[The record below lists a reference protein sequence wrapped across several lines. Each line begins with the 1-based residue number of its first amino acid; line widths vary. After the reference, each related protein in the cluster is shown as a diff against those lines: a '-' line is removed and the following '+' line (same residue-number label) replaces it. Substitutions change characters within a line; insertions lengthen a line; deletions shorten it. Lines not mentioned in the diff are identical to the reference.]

1 MDNDAPVTKRKRY
14 RKRGRFNSED
24 FRVIEGGFSASG
36 KRPDPPSD
44 LTEGQ
49 AGIWREIVASEPPDF
64 FASSATQLLLTH
76 ACYHADAIRMLNK
89 EFSNFRS
96 EWLKSAEGM
105 KTYNAYLK
113 ARGEET
119 RRFSLIATRLRL
131 TNQSRYTP
139 QAAATAS
146 RNTAKV
152 RPWEEE

>member
-1 MDNDAPVTKRKRY
+1 MDEAGPVTKPKRY
-14 RKRGRFNSED
+14 RKRGAFSPGDLN
-24 FRVIEGGFSASG
+24 VIDGGFELGG
-36 KRPDPPSD
+36 KRPEPPSD

-49 AGIWREIVASEPPDF
+49 AKIWREIVASEPADF
-64 FASSATQLLLTH
+64 FASMATQVLLKH
-76 ACYHADAIRMLNK
+76 ACFHAESVEMLNH
-89 EFSNFRS
+89 EFRNFKG

-105 KTYNAYLK
+105 KRYDAFLK

-119 RRFSLIATRLRL
+119 RRYALIATRLRL